1 MKAIASVFVLLAFA
15 AVAYA
20 EDAMKSDASPMKPEA
35 TEATAAPAATPAP
48 APVTGTVAR
57 TAVTSGIENREPTD
71 NISSVTT
78 EVAKLFYFT
87 ELRGMEGQT
96 VTHRWEHNGEV
107 MAEVPF
113 EIGGQRW
120 RVFSSKNLAPSLTGE
135 WKVSVLDASG
145 SALSSNTFAYSQAPE
160 PSATSDTMPKEMSAS
175 PTEAQQAPAP
185 KTE

>member
-1 MKAIASVFVLLAFA
+1 
-15 AVAYA
+15 
-20 EDAMKSDASPMKPEA
+20 
-35 TEATAAPAATPAP
+35 
-48 APVTGTVAR
+48 
-57 TAVTSGIENREPTD
+57 
-71 NISSVTT
+71 
-78 EVAKLFYFT
+78 
-87 ELRGMEGQT
+87 
-96 VTHRWEHNGEV
+96 